1 MEKNTK
7 IALYKILFK
16 DGTVFNGGHDVF
28 NTKWLEIPNKKIKK
42 LFYRLPG
49 GDYLCLGGYDKY
61 FHRIEATVDLN
72 GKEKGKT
79 KLQSVYIYGRKKDKV
94 VVYQIG
100 LIKDV
105 NLGLI
110 YKKIIDINDKEIKNL
125 NPNNWKQ
132 GGTK

>member
-1 MEKNTK
+1 MGKTK
-7 IALYKILFK
+7 IPIYKILFK
-16 DGTVFNGGHDVF
+16 DGTVFNGGLDYF
-28 NTKWLEIPNKKIKK
+28 NTKWLEIPNKEIKK
-42 LFYRLPG
+42 LYYRLPA
-49 GDYLCLGGYDKY
+49 GDYLLMAGYDKY
-61 FHRIEATVDLN
+61 FHRIEATVDLS

-79 KLQSVYIYGRKKDKV
+79 KLQSVYIYGKKEDKI

-105 NLGLI
+105 NLGMI
-110 YKKIIDINDKEIKNL
+110 YKKIVDANDDEIKKL